1 MCILY
6 TMKNKIQSTKENNK
20 ILSDV
25 IAIRI
30 KEKLE
35 EKRNFALNLVESA
48 QGSIL

>member
-1 MCILY
+1 MEQ
-6 TMKNKIQSTKENNK
+6 NKIKPTKENEK
-20 ILSDV
+20 ILGEV